1 MATTM
6 DDQRY
11 VLTVPAVIAAIHRLS
26 QRKSH
31 EHFPGYLLLH
41 HLGVAQKVHVDS
53 AALNQARL
61 SYLRVGGAPD
71 KRPFI
76 QAFRSRG
83 RGPKLDNANSAGSY
97 GAESIR
103 SGQTLAKVVGTAK
116 SRRTASGITY
126 RFKPNHASVALSAM
140 LDGRRLPAG
149 ATAAFLLRDYA
160 FAIDPQNPGELVAA
174 FKEWLRMDG
183 NAAGQGTFDTL
194 FEDDSAEY
202 GADDFEPVGA

>member
-1 MATTM
+1 MATTP
-6 DDQRY
+6 DERRY
-11 VLTVPAVIAAIHRLS
+11 VLALPAVTAAIHRLS
-26 QRKSH
+26 QRRSH

-41 HLGVAQKVHVDS
+41 HLGVAQRVHVDS

-71 KRPFI
+71 RRPFI

-103 SGQTLAKVVGTAK
+103 SGQTLAKVVGTARSK
-116 SRRTASGITY
+116 RTPSGITY

-140 LDGRRLPAG
+140 LGGRRLPAG
-149 ATAAFLLRDYA
+149 ATAAFMLRDYA
-160 FAIDPQNPGELVAA
+160 FAIDPEDPRALVAA

-183 NAAGQGTFDTL
+183 GSAEPDTFDTL
-194 FEDDSAEY
+194 FEDDSSDY
-202 GADDFEPVGA
+202 GADDFEPVSA